1 MKESFV
7 PRILIKCLLLCQVL
21 AGVQYGSGQEMAVLI
36 CMGNVS
42 WEGDME
48 DTRREGPGSE
58 VPALRE
64 DKFQETGREK
74 GPDSPGVQRV
84 TGPGTVRGLG

>member
-7 PRILIKCLLLCQVL
+7 PQILIKCLLLCRVL
-21 AGVQYGSGQEMAVLI
+21 AGVQFGSGQETVVLI

-48 DTRREGPGSE
+48 DTRREGPR
-58 VPALRE
+58 L
-64 DKFQETGREK
+64 
-74 GPDSPGVQRV
+74 
-84 TGPGTVRGLG
+84 

>member
-21 AGVQYGSGQEMAVLI
+21 AGVQYGSGQETAVLI

-42 WEGDME
+42 WEG
-48 DTRREGPGSE
+48 RHKKGRPG
-58 VPALRE
+58 L
-64 DKFQETGREK
+64 
-74 GPDSPGVQRV
+74 
-84 TGPGTVRGLG
+84 